1 MSLRLTRPLLLA
13 LLGLALAASAPA
25 PADAA
30 AGDVALD
37 VPTRYLAHYQT
48 AGQRFGIPWQLL
60 AGLGKMETDHGRV
73 RLPGVHSGVNR
84 AGCCAGPMQFS
95 VVSSA
100 PTWQLYRVDG
110 NRDGRSSVYDPGDA
124 IPSAAKML
132 AGSEAPLPRQRRA
145 RARRLQRRTGKRAAI
160 PGRAAV
166 RRDAELRAARNALRA
181 DARLPRALITA
192 AHHVS
197 PPRRG

>member
-13 LLGLALAASAPA
+13 LLGFALAASAPA

-37 VPTRYLAHYQT
+37 VPARYLALYQT

-132 AGSEAPLPRQRRA
+132 AGLKRRFHGSGA
-145 RARRLQRRTGKRAAI
+145 LALAAYNAG
-160 PGRAAV
+160 PGNV
-166 RRDAELRAARNALRA
+166 RRVRGVPPFAETQHYVQRGMRYARMLGYHGR
-181 DARLPRALITA
+181 
-192 AHHVS
+192 
-197 PPRRG
+197 